1 MGCDVKSVIRGVNRP
16 MKKLRK
22 WVCAAA
28 ALIFGITS
36 VTPAQAAVVNNGA
49 KYEIETNKIP
59 GWPQGPDIFSET
71 AVVIEESTG
80 TVLYDKGMNELR
92 YPASTTKILT
102 TLLALEQKPLTDVV
116 TFTETGIRDVF
127 PGSSNIGMQ
136 LGEQLTMEQCLYA
149 IMLKSANEVASQVAE
164 YVGGTEAAFVDQ
176 MNQRAQEIGC
186 TNTHFVNASGWH
198 DDNHYTTAYDMALIA
213 REAMRNSEFMKIT
226 GTLSYDIPPTNM
238 NSQTRTLSSH
248 QALLFPGDYYYEGC
262 LGGKTGDTDEG
273 GSSLVTYAE
282 RNGIRLICVV
292 MKSNGGGE
300 SAVDTISL
308 LDYCYNNF
316 EKLQI
321 DAEAVSGGWAMV
333 PKGTAADSLNIE
345 ETQQDGQT
353 VKTYRYATAQ
363 VGSAVTAPEETAPAD
378 VPESEQQE
386 SSSLQPDTDS
396 SGEIPITHIVI
407 YVMAGLI
414 LLGIIMI
421 IIRLIIRK

>member
-1 MGCDVKSVIRGVNRP
+1 
-16 MKKLRK
+16 MKRLRR
-22 WVCAAA
+22 WICAAA
-28 ALIFGITS
+28 GLILGMAS
-36 VTPAQAAVVNNGA
+36 LTPVQAAVVNNGA
-49 KYEIETNKIP
+49 KYDIETNKIP
-59 GWPQGPDIFSET
+59 GWPQAPDIFSET

-102 TLLALEQKPLTDVV
+102 TLLALEQKPMTDVV
-116 TFTETGIRDVF
+116 TFTETGVRDVF

-149 IMLKSANEVASQVAE
+149 IMLKSANEVATQVAE

-176 MNQRAQEIGC
+176 MNQRAQALGC
-186 TNTHFVNASGWH
+186 VNTHFTNANGWH
-198 DDNHYTTAYDMALIA
+198 NDDHYTTAYDLALIA
-213 REAMRNSEFMKIT
+213 REAMKNEEFMKIT
-226 GTLSYDIPPTNM
+226 GALSYEIPPTNM
-238 NSQTRTLSSH
+238 NSESRPLSSH

-262 LGGKTGDTDEG
+262 LGGKPGNTDEG

-292 MKSNGGGE
+292 MKATDGGE

-316 EKLQI
+316 EKLQV
-321 DAEAVSGGWAMV
+321 DADAVEGGTAIV
-333 PKGTAADSLNIE
+333 PKGTTAEGLTVE
-345 ETQQDGQT
+345 ETQENGQT
-353 VKTYRYATAQ
+353 TKVYRYATAQ
-363 VGSAVTAPEETAPAD
+363 VGSAMIAA
-378 VPESEQQE
+378 QE
-386 SSSLQPDTDS
+386 PSPSAAPDTQQQDTDIQADTPSDS
-396 SGEIPITHIVI
+396 QIPTTYIIIAVLG
-407 YVMAGLI
+407 GLI

>member
-1 MGCDVKSVIRGVNRP
+1 
-16 MKKLRK
+16 MKKLKR
-22 WVCAAA
+22 WLCSAA
-28 ALIFGITS
+28 ALILGMAS
-36 VTPAQAAVVNNGA
+36 VMPVQAAVVNNGV
-49 KYEIETNKIP
+49 KYDIETNKIP

-71 AVVIEESTG
+71 AVVMEESTG
-80 TVLYDKGMNELR
+80 TVLYDKGMNEAR

-116 TFTETGIRDVF
+116 TFTETGVRDVF

-164 YVGGTEAAFVDQ
+164 YVGGTEAAFVEQ
-176 MNQRAQEIGC
+176 MNQRAQAIGC

-198 DDNHYTTAYDMALIA
+198 DDNHYSTAHDMALIA
-213 REAMRNSEFMKIT
+213 REAMKNPEFMKIT
-226 GTLSYDIPPTNM
+226 GTMSYEIPPTNM
-238 NSQTRTLSSH
+238 NSETRTLSSH

-316 EKLQI
+316 EKLQV
-321 DAEAVSGGWAMV
+321 DAGAVSGGSAMV
-333 PKGTAADSLNIE
+333 PKGTAADSLIVE
-345 ETQQDGQT
+345 ETQQDGQI

-363 VGSAVTAPEETAPAD
+363 VGNAVIASEEPSPTAAPESTQ
-378 VPESEQQE
+378 PEE
-386 SSSLQPDTDS
+386 SASQPDTADT
-396 SGEIPITHIVI
+396 GEIPITHMII
-407 YVMAGLI
+407 AVMGGLI